1 MSLALYDSGRRAFCQ
16 LMMTGARVKILIAAG
31 AFKQSLTAA
40 QACQAIEHGIRESG
54 LAADLLRLPIAD
66 GGNGTLD
73 AFLATGGERVTA
85 PALDPLLR
93 PIQADYGL
101 IDGGRTAVI
110 EMALTSGLEL
120 LAADELDAL
129 SASTYGAGQ
138 LLAAALERGARRFI
152 IGLGGSATSDG
163 GMGCLQALG
172 IRLLD
177 ANGQELPRGIGGG
190 GLGKIAQIDASGLDE
205 RWRDAQIVIASDVD
219 NPTLGEK
226 GAAQI
231 FAPQKGA
238 DERQVALLEQNLRHC
253 FTLIAEQRGVD
264 LRRAKGGGAAGAFAA
279 GLMAFFRCEMTS
291 GIELVLRHNRFRDK
305 LAGCALVITGEGKL
319 DAQTLSG
326 KGPLGVAQL
335 AKAHGVATI
344 ALCGGLAV
352 DEGALRAAG
361 LAAALPIVD
370 APMSLEAA
378 LDDAAGLLQR
388 AARRLGYL
396 LALRNEEAQ

>member
-1 MSLALYDSGRRAFCQ
+1 
-16 LMMTGARVKILIAAG
+16 MMTGARVKILIAAG

-40 QACQAIEHGIRESG
+40 QACQEIQRGIRESG

-101 IDGGRTAVI
+101 IDDGRTAVI
-110 EMALTSGLEL
+110 EMALASGLEL
-120 LAADELDAL
+120 LGRDELDAL
-129 SASTYGAGQ
+129 RASTFGTGQ
-138 LLAAALERGARRFI
+138 LMAAALTSGARRFV

-172 IRLLD
+172 VRLLD
-177 ANGQELPRGIGGG
+177 ANGQELPQGIGGG
-190 GLGKIAQIDASGLDE
+190 GLGRIAQIDASGLDE

-219 NPTLGEK
+219 NPTLGEN
-226 GAAQI
+226 GAAHI

-238 DERQVALLEQNLRHC
+238 DEGQVALLEQNLRHC
-253 FTLIAEQRGVD
+253 FTSIAEQRGVD

-291 GIELVLRHNRFRDK
+291 GIELVLRHNGFRDK
-305 LAGCALVITGEGKL
+305 LTGCALVITGEGKL

-335 AKAHGVATI
+335 AKAHGVPTI
-344 ALCGGLAV
+344 AMCGGLAV
-352 DEGALRAAG
+352 DEAELRAAG

-370 APMSLEAA
+370 APMSLDAA